1 MNNKHIPKFN
11 DFINEEAGT
20 QLVTVSFPTDDKKL
34 MPEGATDAAEAYALE
49 INIGKE
55 KTTIAGAQSDID
67 DFLKDY
73 EITPDSE

>member
-1 MNNKHIPKFN
+1 MNKHIPKFN
-11 DFINEEAGT
+11 DFINEEAGE
-20 QLVTVSFPTDDKKL
+20 QLATVSFTADIDKA
-34 MPEGATDAAEAYALE
+34 MPDIATDAAEAYALE

-55 KTTIAGAQSDID
+55 KTTITGAQSDID